1 MQPRK
6 QHILEPIEQ
15 RSAGGA
21 VFRES
26 GGKLQVVMILTAAE
40 KRWQIPKGIIDPG
53 ETPEQA
59 AIREVREE
67 SGVNAEI
74 IEKIATTDYWFSF
87 PIDGI
92 RRRIHKYVDF
102 YLMRYTG
109 GDTADH
115 DDEAVEARWA
125 DVDEALAMLEF
136 DQERSIVSAGAE
148 KIRTAQVKLQ

>member
-136 DQERSIVSAGAE
+136 DQERNVVSAGAE

>member
-1 MQPRK
+1 ERSSVSATRSNCSSTTPSKRRSHRKIDRFMQPRK

-21 VFRES
+21 GFRES
-26 GGKLQVVMILTAAE
+26 GGQLQVVMILTAAE

-109 GDTADH
+109 GDT
-115 DDEAVEARWA
+115 
-125 DVDEALAMLEF
+125 
-136 DQERSIVSAGAE
+136 
-148 KIRTAQVKLQ
+148 